1 MQKILIIL
9 SLVFCLGFS
18 GIILAAPVNINKASA
33 EQLAENLNGIGI
45 RKAQAIVQYRN
56 KIGSFNS
63 KEQLL
68 NVKGIGESTI
78 KKNEHNI
85 LIE

>member
-1 MQKILIIL
+1 M
-9 SLVFCLGFS
+9 FS
-18 GIILAAPVNINKASA
+18 IAISGAILAAPVNINEANA
-33 EQLAENLNGIGI
+33 EQIAESLNGIGI
-45 RKAQAIVQYRN
+45 KKAQAIVQYRE
-56 KIGSFNS
+56 KIGAFNN
-63 KEQLL
+63 KKQLL

>member
-1 MQKILIIL
+1 MQRIIIIL
-9 SLVFCLGFS
+9 SLVFSIAIS
-18 GIILAAPVNINKASA
+18 GAILAAPVNINEANA
-33 EQLAENLNGIGI
+33 EQIAESLNGIGI
-45 RKAQAIVQYRN
+45 KKAQAIVQYRE
-56 KIGSFNS
+56 KIGAFNN
-63 KEQLL
+63 KKQLL

>member
-1 MQKILIIL
+1 MQRIIIIL
-9 SLVFCLGFS
+9 SLVFSIAIS
-18 GIILAAPVNINKASA
+18 GAIFAAPVNINEANA
-33 EQLAENLNGIGI
+33 EQIAENLNGVGI
-45 RKAQAIVQYRN
+45 KKAQAIVQYRK
-56 KIGSFNS
+56 KIGAFNN

>member
-1 MQKILIIL
+1 MQKILIII
-9 SLVFCLGFS
+9 SLVLCVAIS
-18 GIILAAPVNINKASA
+18 GTTLAAPVNINEASA
-33 EQLAENLNGIGI
+33 EQIAENLNGIGI
-45 RKAQAIVQYRN
+45 KKAQAIVQYR
-56 KIGSFNS
+56 KQIGAFNS

-78 KKNEHNI
+78 KKNEHII

>member
-1 MQKILIIL
+1 MHNILIIL
-9 SLVFCLGFS
+9 SLVFCLFCS
-18 GIILAAPVNINKASA
+18 GTVMAAPVNINEATA

-45 RKAQAIVQYRN
+45 TKAQAIVQYRD
-56 KIGSFNS
+56 KIGAFEH

-78 KKNEHNI
+78 KKNKDNI